1 MSDSKKDLL
10 TNEIKLVF
18 IVYEDGKM
26 FPEPM
31 ITAEDNV
38 TLLPTEIKSC
48 ILVTKLVGV
57 EMEIIPEPLILT
69 LRQPENYDHYLTMR
83 PSPSWWNPL
92 SGLWDIN
99 PNTSC
104 QLARITGGMLEYT
117 CNRFGYF
124 ALTMSPTLV
133 HNIFPPT
140 NMYDNIVHYFK
151 PLIGKYLN
159 LYNVMFQYC
168 SKKNKVVCPYINLY
182 WDFCWKYVSF
192 IFGHSLCVT
201 Q

>member
-1 MSDSKKDLL
+1 MSDSKTDLL

-57 EMEIIPEPLILT
+57 EMEILPEPLILT

-140 NMYDNIVHYFK
+140 NMYENGVHYFK
-151 PLIGKYLN
+151 PLIYILIYL
-159 LYNVMFQYC
+159 
-168 SKKNKVVCPYINLY
+168 I
-182 WDFCWKYVSF
+182 
-192 IFGHSLCVT
+192 
-201 Q
+201 